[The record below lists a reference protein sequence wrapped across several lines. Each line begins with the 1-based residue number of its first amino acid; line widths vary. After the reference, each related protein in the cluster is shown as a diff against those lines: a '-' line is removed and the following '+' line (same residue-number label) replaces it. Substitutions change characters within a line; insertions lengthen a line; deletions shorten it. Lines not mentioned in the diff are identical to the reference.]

1 MKSLGALFF
10 VCLLCFACLSGC
22 GVLRPQ
28 TDPALDA
35 AAHEYAETVS
45 TLNQDIVT
53 SKGTGYVRVESP
65 RGIQT
70 FQMAW
75 AAQAPDRVRLTFT
88 ALASPVET
96 IVADGNA
103 VTFVSHTGRHKPHT
117 TTSSDP
123 DLEPFTGVPL
133 KLSALIRVLLGQ
145 IPTQRFSHAWFSSED
160 RSRIQLHRKFTT
172 QFQELILASDQP
184 VGALRLKNRH
194 NDILYEILYHGFD
207 RMDHR
212 QIPVN
217 LTIADGKGRQVRI
230 SITRFWPDIPVKESV
245 FQLTPFGS

>member
-1 MKSLGALFF
+1 MKSIVALFF

-22 GVLRPQ
+22 GVPRPQ
-28 TDPALDA
+28 TDPTLDA
-35 AAHEYAETVS
+35 KAHESAEALN

-53 SKGTGYVRVESP
+53 SKGTGHLRVESTS
-65 RGIQT
+65 GIQT

-88 ALASPVET
+88 VLASPVET

-117 TTSSDP
+117 ATSSDP

-133 KLSALIRVLLGQ
+133 KLSDLIRVLLGQ
-145 IPTQRFSHAWFSSED
+145 IPIQRYSDAWFSSED

-172 QFQELILASDQP
+172 NFQELLLASDQP
-184 VGALRLKNRH
+184 LQALRLKNRH
-194 NDILYEILYHGFD
+194 NDILYEIQYHGFD
-207 RMDHR
+207 TIDHR
-212 QIPVN
+212 QIPVH
-217 LTIADGKGRQVRI
+217 LTISDGNSRQVRI

-245 FQLTPFGS
+245 FRLTPFGS